1 MKTHFP
7 GLEKD
12 PFIVAK
18 AIINDW
24 KTSKPDYIPAL
35 NKWLSDSLKKEGFST
50 KENLEKGFE
59 KFFKKLS
66 SFEQKRMQHK
76 DSDIGQGR

>member
-1 MKTHFP
+1 MVWIHYAMGGP
-7 GLEKD
+7 WM
-12 PFIVAK
+12 
-18 AIINDW
+18 IN
-24 KTSKPDYIPAL
+24 
-35 NKWLSDSLKKEGFST
+35 NKWLSDSLKEEGFST